1 MVKLN
6 EAFKKLEITG
16 KIVSDPSVPLKNQLE
31 CRAKKPIASFL
42 KNRVPSYTYNILHSF
57 FTS

>member
-31 CRAKKPIASFL
+31 CRANKPIASFL
-42 KNRVPSYTYNILHSF
+42 KNRVPSYTYNI
-57 FTS
+57 